1 MEQVYPEPIVGA
13 LISNDKKE
21 VFLVKSHKWSN
32 LYCIPGGH
40 IELGETIEEAVK
52 REIKEEVGL
61 DIEFE
66 KVLFIQ
72 EAVFPKDFHKKKH
85 FIFLECVCRTKSKEV
100 KIDNDEIQKFIWI
113 EPKKALDLNLDSYTR
128 NFIIKYLEEIVK

>member
-1 MEQVYPEPIVGA
+1 MEQVYPELIVGA

-21 VFLVKSHKWSN
+21 IFLVKSHKWGN

-72 EAVFPKDFHKKKH
+72 EAVFPKDFYKKKH
-85 FIFLECVCRTKSKEV
+85 FIFLECICRTKSKEV

-128 NFIIKYLEEIVK
+128 NFIIKYLEEIK